1 VGEVAKRLA
10 ERIGLGWREHGEF
23 RRGMCG
29 GGSVLGDRKEE
40 DRAMQLKEGRV
51 WSGL

>member
-10 ERIGLGWREHGEF
+10 ERIGTGWREHGKF
-23 RRGMCG
+23 WQGMCG

-40 DRAMQLKEGRV
+40 DTAMQLKEGRV
-51 WSGL
+51 WLGL